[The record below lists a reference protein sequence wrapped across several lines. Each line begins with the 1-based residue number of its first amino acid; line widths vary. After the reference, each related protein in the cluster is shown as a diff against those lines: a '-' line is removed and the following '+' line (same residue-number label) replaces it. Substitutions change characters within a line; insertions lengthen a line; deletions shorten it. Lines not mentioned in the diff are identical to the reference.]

1 MIQGAGTQL
10 DEGESSCTRGLHI
23 QVLDRGKP
31 QQLGLCHL
39 HRLLNFHIW
48 SKDPAKQQPL
58 VKLSSLRRGTFSPS
72 PYIHVHCSADKEV
85 TTPLHWLVWP
95 RVQQSV
101 RLLLLLHCSPCKPIA
116 PQPPTIDISD
126 NQATCSLTCTRSC
139 MQHICNLSPT
149 PCVAFSK
156 IIELMND
163 RKKIAN
169 ICLENLLEDNYFNF
183 NYS

>member
-10 DEGESSCTRGLHI
+10 DESESGCTRGLHI
-23 QVLDRGKP
+23 QVQDRGKP

-58 VKLSSLRRGTFSPS
+58 VKLSGLRRGTFSPS
-72 PYIHVHCSADKEV
+72 PSCAVLTHAHTQTRTRCSADKAV

-101 RLLLLLHCSPCKPIA
+101 CLLLLHCSPCKPIA
-116 PQPPTIDISD
+116 LQPPTIDISD

-139 MQHICNLSPT
+139 MRHMQPTHCNLHESSLFKGNKT
-149 PCVAFSK
+149 DK
-156 IIELMND
+156 
-163 RKKIAN
+163 
-169 ICLENLLEDNYFNF
+169 
-183 NYS
+183 